1 VAIEPQKSK
10 ADERG
15 LGQERAEVEMKRAR
29 VKEAAL
35 AVLIREGF
43 NAETAERLA
52 DLIADEP
59 IPAGPEEKPSLEDRL
74 SAILEECPKESH

>member
-1 VAIEPQKSK
+1 
-10 ADERG
+10 
-15 LGQERAEVEMKRAR
+15 MKRAR

-52 DLIADEP
+52 DLISHEP
-59 IPAGPEEKPSLEDRL
+59 IPAKPPERPGLERL
-74 SAILEECPKESH
+74 ERALERATEPH

>member
-1 VAIEPQKSK
+1 V
-10 ADERG
+10 
-15 LGQERAEVEMKRAR
+15 KRAR

-52 DLIADEP
+52 GLIAHEP
-59 IPAGPEEKPSLEDRL
+59 IPPRPPERPGLDRL
-74 SAILEECPKESH
+74 ERALERAKGPPVL

>member
-1 VAIEPQKSK
+1 
-10 ADERG
+10 
-15 LGQERAEVEMKRAR
+15 MKRAR

-52 DLIADEP
+52 DLIAHEP
-59 IPAGPEEKPSLEDRL
+59 IPAKPPERLDRL
-74 SAILEECPKESH
+74 ERALTRAAEPH